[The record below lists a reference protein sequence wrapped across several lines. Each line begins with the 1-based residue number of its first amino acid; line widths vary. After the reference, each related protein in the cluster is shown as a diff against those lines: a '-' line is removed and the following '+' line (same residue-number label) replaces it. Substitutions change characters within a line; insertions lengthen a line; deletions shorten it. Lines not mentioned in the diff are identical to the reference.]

1 VKFMKKR
8 LEISAFGENP
18 VSFAFFAKEKQLVGR
33 YGWTCTTEAS
43 IIVAIPIYKQ
53 RSIMYE

>member
-1 VKFMKKR
+1 MKKR

-18 VSFAFFAKEKQLVGR
+18 VSFAFFAKEKKLVGR
-33 YGWTCTTEAS
+33 DGWTCTTEAS